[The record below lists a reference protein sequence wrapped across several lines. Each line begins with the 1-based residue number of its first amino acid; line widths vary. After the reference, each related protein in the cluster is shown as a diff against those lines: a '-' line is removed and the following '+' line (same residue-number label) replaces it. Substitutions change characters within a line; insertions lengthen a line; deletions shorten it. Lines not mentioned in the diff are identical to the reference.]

1 MNLDLPFARTNG
13 LTTEAVEDSLFI
25 YDGDGAFVCRLN
37 ATAALVW
44 RSCDGRHS
52 IEDLARELRDECG
65 PDADED
71 LVLIALD
78 DLVAHDLIASGY
90 DPRPATASR
99 LSRRRF
105 LRRVGLA
112 GAAAVA
118 IPVVYGAAPTIAAA
132 SEIPHY

>member
-1 MNLDLPFARTNG
+1 MNRDLPFARTDG
-13 LTTEAVEDSLFI
+13 LTTEAAEDGLLI
-25 YDGDGAFVCRLN
+25 YDSDGAFVCRLN

-52 IEDLARELRDECG
+52 IEALASALRDVCG

-105 LRRVGLA
+105 LRRVGLT

-118 IPVVYGAAPTIAAA
+118 IPVVYGAAPAIAAA
-132 SEIPHY
+132 SSVPNY